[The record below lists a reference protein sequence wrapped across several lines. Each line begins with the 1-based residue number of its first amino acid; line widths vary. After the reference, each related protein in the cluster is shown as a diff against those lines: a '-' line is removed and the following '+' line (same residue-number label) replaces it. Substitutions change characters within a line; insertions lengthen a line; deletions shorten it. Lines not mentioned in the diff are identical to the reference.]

1 MSTQTLNKQARFNEL
16 KQLYIAYS
24 KDKNLVN
31 LDWQEFFNDLAPDA
45 SLFLKDQIN
54 PVLSPFSF
62 FFVVFLAFLV
72 ASRVFPSSLARFAP
86 PLSFSPSFSPLS
98 FVFLEE
104 LRKP

>member
-45 SLFLKDQIN
+45 SLFLKEFNIN
-54 PVLSPFSF
+54 NDDNLFNTTNTNITLDSN
-62 FFVVFLAFLV
+62 
-72 ASRVFPSSLARFAP
+72 SRSATLDSIRALMLIRAYRVRGHLKANLDP
-86 PLSFSPSFSPLS
+86 
-98 FVFLEE
+98 
-104 LRKP
+104 